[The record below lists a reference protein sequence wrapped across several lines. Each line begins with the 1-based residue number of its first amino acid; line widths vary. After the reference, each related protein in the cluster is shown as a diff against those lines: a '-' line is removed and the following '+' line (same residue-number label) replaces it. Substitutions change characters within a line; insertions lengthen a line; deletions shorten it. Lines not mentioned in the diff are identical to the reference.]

1 MGKGEAT
8 ACTWTTERRL
18 MTYRLRKL
26 ASGSYDVILDNVIVA
41 GLVRTAI
48 RHHVKWTAELLEDLP
63 PERMP
68 APFTAP
74 EHDFDTLEEACRW
87 LGVPMEL
94 TW

>member
-1 MGKGEAT
+1 MP
-8 ACTWTTERRL
+8 
-18 MTYRLRKL
+18 YRLRKL
-26 ASGSYDVILDNVIVA
+26 ASGSYEVILDNVIVA

-68 APFTAP
+68 PPFTAP
-74 EHDFDTLEEACRW
+74 EHDFGTLEEACRW
-87 LGVPMEL
+87 LGVPVES